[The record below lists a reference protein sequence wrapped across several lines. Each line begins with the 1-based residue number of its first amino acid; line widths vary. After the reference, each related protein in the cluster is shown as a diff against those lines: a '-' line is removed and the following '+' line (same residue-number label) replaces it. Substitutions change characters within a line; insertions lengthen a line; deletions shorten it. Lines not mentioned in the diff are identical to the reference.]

1 MYEAHFKRGPWATG
15 LKMQVTRRLIEKF
28 PAAFPRSM
36 LIKYEPTLNDCIQQ
50 LLEKDPQSRLGSQRL
65 EAEVLEHDYF

>member
-1 MYEAHFKRGPWATG
+1 
-15 LKMQVTRRLIEKF
+15 
-28 PAAFPRSM
+28 M